1 MSDTKLN
8 RTVSY
13 CLLGMVVSLL
23 LVGLVSGTPIRHVI
37 QVTPACVIAA
47 AVWRG
52 LTWSRAAALPIFLIW
67 LFLMILIWLYLL
79 GIAAVISGTFSAA
92 EIVLT
97 ITIAICAI
105 GGTVFVFRGRNRAP
119 WISRLLGFVVS
130 AAFQIAA
137 LWLSFQP
144 AFARR

>member
-52 LTWSRAAALPIFLIW
+52 LTWSRAAALPILPVS
-67 LFLMILIWLYLL
+67 Y
-79 GIAAVISGTFSAA
+79 TH
-92 EIVLT
+92 LT
-97 ITIAICAI
+97 LPT
-105 GGTVFVFRGRNRAP
+105 N
-119 WISRLLGFVVS
+119 
-130 AAFQIAA
+130 
-137 LWLSFQP
+137 
-144 AFARR
+144 